1 MAAPRPPYRP
11 RHRRSRAPH
20 GRLRLLSSLLSGFRP
35 SDILFAILSAAVL
48 LLAAFCLGGL
58 LAHPF

>member
-1 MAAPRPPYRP
+1 MTSPYRP

-20 GRLRLLSSLLSGFRP
+20 GRLRRLDPRPGGLRP

-48 LLAAFCLGGL
+48 LLVALCLGGL
-58 LAHPF
+58 LARPF

>member
-1 MAAPRPPYRP
+1 MAAPHHP

-20 GRLRLLSSLLSGFRP
+20 GRLRLLSSRLSGLRP

-48 LLAAFCLGGL
+48 LLVALCLGGL